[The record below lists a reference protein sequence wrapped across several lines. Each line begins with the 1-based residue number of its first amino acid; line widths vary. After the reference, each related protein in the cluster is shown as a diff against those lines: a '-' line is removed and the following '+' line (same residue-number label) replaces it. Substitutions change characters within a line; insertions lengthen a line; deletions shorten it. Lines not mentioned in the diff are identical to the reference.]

1 MVVGTTTVTASRVS
15 AKELDGFSVKFD
27 EESGTGVT
35 LPSNFSSLVAG
46 GQEGDGCPV
55 DVFASYL
62 ADSANSTTGE

>member
-1 MVVGTTTVTASRVS
+1 MERQPLSIAEDKGGAEKVRAWG
-15 AKELDGFSVKFD
+15 KIGIHGGL
-27 EESGTGVT
+27 
-35 LPSNFSSLVAG
+35 AG